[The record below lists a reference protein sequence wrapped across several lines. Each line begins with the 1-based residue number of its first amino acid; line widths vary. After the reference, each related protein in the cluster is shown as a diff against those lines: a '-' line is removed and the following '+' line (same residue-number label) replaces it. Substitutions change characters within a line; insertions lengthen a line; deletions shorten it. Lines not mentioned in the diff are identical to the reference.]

1 MGFDRVV
8 TRDEKVLL
16 EKIVKRWYLVKRR
29 LQKLV
34 AYGLRSAVRKRH
46 ILPYFASV
54 TYLTY

>member
-16 EKIVKRWYLVKRR
+16 ENIVKRWYLVKRR
-29 LQKLV
+29 LQNLV
-34 AYGLRSAVRKRH
+34 AYGLRSAVRKCH

-54 TYLTY
+54 TY

>member
-16 EKIVKRWYLVKRR
+16 EKIVKRWYLVKWQ
-29 LQKLV
+29 LQNLV
-34 AYGLRSAVRKRH
+34 AYGLRSAVRKCQ

-54 TYLTY
+54 TH